1 MVWSDNC
8 SHSHKKS
15 CEGLSPRVPT
25 SQHTEFL
32 HCRKATLLV
41 DSGICLQ
48 DGDVEMRCMFCA
60 FLSKEAEQSGVS
72 LAVFS
77 SARHSN
83 ANTHG
88 VRGDSSLSGLQIRTL
103 WFDLDS

>member
-1 MVWSDNC
+1 
-8 SHSHKKS
+8 
-15 CEGLSPRVPT
+15 
-25 SQHTEFL
+25 
-32 HCRKATLLV
+32 
-41 DSGICLQ
+41 
-48 DGDVEMRCMFCA
+48 MRCMFCA